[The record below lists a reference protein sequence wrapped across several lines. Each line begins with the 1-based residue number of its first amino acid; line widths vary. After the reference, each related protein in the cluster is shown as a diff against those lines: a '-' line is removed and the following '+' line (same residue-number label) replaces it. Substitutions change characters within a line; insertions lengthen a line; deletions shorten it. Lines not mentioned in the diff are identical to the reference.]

1 LFVTSPSE
9 ATHALKFL
17 AGIDLDD
24 SNVLDRTPRESG
36 QLKVDI
42 LITGDLDV
50 QWIETTWKH
59 NGSARIVVLIVCE
72 DSPPSSNLS
81 PQWFVLSCLQLIDFA
96 ANWNSLSSLSAEYL
110 V

>member
-9 ATHALKFL
+9 ASHARKFL

-42 LITGDLDV
+42 MITGDLDV
-50 QWIETTWKH
+50 QWIETTWKR

-72 DSPPSSNLS
+72 DSPPSSNLP